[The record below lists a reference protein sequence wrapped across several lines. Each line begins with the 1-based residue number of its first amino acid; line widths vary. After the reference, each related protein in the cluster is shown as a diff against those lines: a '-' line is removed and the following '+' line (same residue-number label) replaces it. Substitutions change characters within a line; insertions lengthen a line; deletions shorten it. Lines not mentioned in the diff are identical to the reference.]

1 MVYSHMQ
8 AKYSYTFKIFK
19 LLRKQSEEMSGRMM
33 DTQVLRQTVRI
44 CESRKKKKEESK
56 ERSREESRGGK
67 RKRSWVA
74 QERRASGWT
83 DRNNKEGQE
92 AGHSCAY
99 L

>member
-33 DTQVLRQTVRI
+33 DTQCSDRRSEYVRA
-44 CESRKKKKEESK
+44 EKKKEENK

>member
-44 CESRKKKKEESK
+44 CESRKKKKKAKRGPEKSPEEEK
-56 ERSREESRGGK
+56 GREVGWHR
-67 RKRSWVA
+67 
-74 QERRASGWT
+74 ERRANGWT

>member
-33 DTQVLRQTVRI
+33 DTQCSDRRSEYVRA
-44 CESRKKKKEESK
+44 EKKKKKTKRGPEKSPEEEK
-56 ERSREESRGGK
+56 GREVGWHR
-67 RKRSWVA
+67 
-74 QERRASGWT
+74 ERRANGWT